1 MDQTQEND
9 KKTELPMFDDLE
21 DAPDVKLSF
30 TDEHDAGAFVK
41 TMLLTH
47 DYESMR
53 EAVDTI
59 MEHLD
64 DNGRNLMLRALL
76 NKEVKRRGVKE
87 RVPDDMNKLSPHWR
101 EGEYPYVNR
110 MSYPLYEKE
119 KYHLQVELLKLQ
131 RWVKETGRK
140 IVILFEGRD
149 AAGKGGTI
157 RRFMEHLNPRGARVV
172 ALPKPSDVEAGQWY
186 FQRYVAHL
194 PTKGEIVFFDRSWY
208 NRAGVEPVMGFCTK
222 EEYENFMREV
232 PDFERSLIRSGITLI
247 KFWFAVSREEQL
259 KRFREREVHPLKH
272 WKLSPIDRAS
282 IDRWNDYTRASQQ
295 MFNRTDT
302 ADAPWI
308 IIKSDDKLR
317 ARLNAIRVLLHT
329 VEYED
334 RDLKAVGEI
343 DPLIVARASTV
354 CEYGTYSSPNGD
366 YYDDKKGKEKEK
378 DDDKKGKDKEKG
390 KKK

>member
-1 MDQTQEND
+1 M
-9 KKTELPMFDDLE
+9 
-21 DAPDVKLSF
+21 
-30 TDEHDAGAFVK
+30 
-41 TMLLTH
+41 
-47 DYESMR
+47 
-53 EAVDTI
+53 
-59 MEHLD
+59 
-64 DNGRNLMLRALL
+64 
-76 NKEVKRRGVKE
+76 
-87 RVPDDMNKLSPHWR
+87 
-101 EGEYPYVNR
+101 
-110 MSYPLYEKE
+110 
-119 KYHLQVELLKLQ
+119 
-131 RWVKETGRK
+131 
-140 IVILFEGRD
+140 
-149 AAGKGGTI
+149 
-157 RRFMEHLNPRGARVV
+157 
-172 ALPKPSDVEAGQWY
+172 
-186 FQRYVAHL
+186 AHL
-194 PTKGEIVFFDRSWY
+194 PTKGELVFFDRSWY

-282 IDRWNDYTRASQQ
+282 IDRWDDYTRASQQ

-354 CEYGTYSSPNGD
+354 CEYGTYSSPQGD
-366 YYDDKKGKEKEK
+366 YYDEKKGKEKEK
-378 DDDKKGKDKEKG
+378 G